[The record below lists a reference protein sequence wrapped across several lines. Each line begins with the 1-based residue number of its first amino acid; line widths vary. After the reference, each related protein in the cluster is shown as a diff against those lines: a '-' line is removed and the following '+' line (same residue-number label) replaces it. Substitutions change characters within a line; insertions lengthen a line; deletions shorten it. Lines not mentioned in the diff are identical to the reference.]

1 MYDIN
6 DLLDYVQI
14 DCVIDIFDC
23 LGKSCDAIRKDL
35 TIYEARKWHEEHN
48 YELVSFE
55 PIQRVDLSKK
65 ETNYH
70 VFGIQFNVT
79 NIEERT

>member
-14 DCVIDIFDC
+14 DCVVDIFDC
-23 LGKSCDAIRKDL
+23 DTGEILVHDL
-35 TIYEARKWHEEHN
+35 SIQQAREWHEEHS
-48 YELVSFE
+48 YELLSFE

-70 VFGIQFNVT
+70 VFGIQFNV
-79 NIEERT
+79 EKVEART